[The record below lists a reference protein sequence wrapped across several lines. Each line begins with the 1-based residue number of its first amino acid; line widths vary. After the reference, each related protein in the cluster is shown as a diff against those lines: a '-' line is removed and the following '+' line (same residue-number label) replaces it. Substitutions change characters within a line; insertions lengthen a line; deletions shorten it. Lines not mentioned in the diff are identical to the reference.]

1 MVLRTAASL
10 GCKAYGVDM
19 DPLAVLMAGVW
30 TAHVGAGDLSAA
42 ARNVVDYARGL
53 DPTAVFLP
61 WIDEDPE
68 TSDFI
73 SYWFAEP
80 QLGDLR
86 RLSFAV
92 ESSPVELRDPLKLAL
107 SRIIITKKRG
117 ASLAWDVSHSR
128 PHRVRQEN
136 DYDVFGGFCKA
147 ADYIAKCLTDDLTGS
162 ASVTLGDAR
171 KIDFI
176 PDDSVDL
183 VMTSPPYLNAIDYL
197 RGHRMSLVWLGFSI
211 GELRGIRSDSVGA
224 ERMLRNGDDDLSSL
238 ISDTWIDDLSVK
250 MRGILLRYARD
261 AMQVMAEVHRVL
273 KSGAEAIL
281 VVGNSTVRGTFVDN
295 AGVMRRAGEACGLR
309 TTAVTDRELP
319 SVHRYLPPPT
329 ASGGSLDK
337 RMRTEVI
344 ISLAKA

>member
-1 MVLRTAASL
+1 
-10 GCKAYGVDM
+10 
-19 DPLAVLMAGVW
+19 MAGVW
-30 TAHVGAGDLSAA
+30 TAHAGASDLPAA
-42 ARNVVDYARGL
+42 ARNAVVCARDL
-53 DPTAVFLP
+53 DSKAIVLP

-86 RLSFAV
+86 RLSYAV
-92 ESSPVELRDPLKLAL
+92 ENSPVKLRDPLRLAL
-107 SRIIITKKRG
+107 SRIIVTKKRG

-128 PHRVRQEN
+128 PHRVMQEN

-147 ADYIAKCLTDDLTGS
+147 ADYIAKCLAGDLPGS

-171 KIDFI
+171 KLDFL
-176 PDDSVDL
+176 PDGSVDL

-211 GELRGIRSDSVGA
+211 GELRGIRSGSVGA
-224 ERMLRNGDDDLSSL
+224 ERMLKDEDGSLSSL

-261 AMQVMAEVHRVL
+261 AMQVMTEIHRVL

-309 TTAVTDRELP
+309 TMAVTDRELP

-329 ASGGSLDK
+329 TSGGSLDK

-344 ISLAKA
+344 ISLAKT